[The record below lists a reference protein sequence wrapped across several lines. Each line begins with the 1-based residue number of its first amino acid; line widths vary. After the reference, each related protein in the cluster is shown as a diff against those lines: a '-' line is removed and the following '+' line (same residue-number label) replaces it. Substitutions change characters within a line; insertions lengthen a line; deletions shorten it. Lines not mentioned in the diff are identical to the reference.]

1 MPATGTERPQ
11 ARRAKLRDNPDQS
24 DFEAY
29 KKADRERKLKRVE
42 MELNELEQ
50 IHKRGKIATRKWRV
64 KKMDTGQGLQTS
76 TTPSAHCTPYKSP
89 ASFGKAKRR
98 VEKVLPNSPRKR
110 VAIVKKLARDVLK
123 IKLPTVATKSANNA
137 ELAQIVRSY
146 YESDE
151 ISRVM
156 PGKADVITVKH
167 EDGTKSK
174 MQKRHL
180 YMTVGETFES
190 FKADH
195 PECTVGVSKFAALRP
210 DHVLLTSKLPHN
222 VCGCKYHNNIILLL
236 EALHRKFPDIV
247 PVYSSDFLDKCVCNY
262 SNEDCMS
269 DNCDKCKDGALL
281 KQNLTAKITQLDAC
295 VKWH

>member
-110 VAIVKKLARDVLK
+110 VAIVKKLARDFLK

-137 ELAQIVRSY
+137 ELVQIVRSY

-167 EDGTKSK
+167 KDGTKSK

-190 FKADH
+190 FKGDH
-195 PECTVGVSKFAALRP
+195 PECTVDVSKFAALRL
-210 DHVLLTSKLPHN
+210 DQVLLTSKLPHN
-222 VCGCKYHNNIILLL
+222 VCGCKYHNNII
-236 EALHRKFPDIV
+236 F
-247 PVYSSDFLDKCVCNY
+247 C
-262 SNEDCMS
+262 
-269 DNCDKCKDGALL
+269 
-281 KQNLTAKITQLDAC
+281 
-295 VKWH
+295 